1 MKIIQSFL
9 LAFFLIGNCY
19 ANEINLICSGV
30 ENFYSDKVGSK
41 KLQDSIEI
49 VFDDSTKKL
58 ISVNRTR
65 LFGCFESGTD
75 YTKSCDCK
83 VTDSSISCL
92 SESTNNNKNFKSAQ
106 TLKVNRATGIL
117 SFGETTVGENLI
129 ITRSGDFSCESFSK
143 KKF

>member
-1 MKIIQSFL
+1 MKNIQSL
-9 LAFFLIGNCY
+9 LLTFFLIGNCC
-19 ANEINLICSGV
+19 ANEISLICSGV

-41 KLQDSIEI
+41 KLQESIEI

-58 ISVNRTR
+58 VSVNRTR
-65 LFGCFESGTD
+65 LFGCFESGAD
-75 YTKSCDCK
+75 YTKYCDCK

-92 SESTNNNKNFKSAQ
+92 SESTNNKTNFKSSQ
-106 TLKVNRATGIL
+106 TLKVNRATGML
-117 SFGETTVGENLI
+117 SYGETTVGENLI